1 MTGAQPMIKRPKI
14 EFPCAY
20 PIKVLGNKCEDFWN
34 HVILVMERHAHGF
47 DYQSVTSRDSRK
59 GNYQA
64 LTLTITA
71 TGEDQLKAIFADLKT
86 SALVK
91 LVL

>member
-1 MTGAQPMIKRPKI
+1 MTGAEPTIEPPKI

-20 PIKVLGNKCEDFWN
+20 PIKVLGNKCDDFWD
-34 HVILVMERHAHGF
+34 HVMLIMERHAHGF
-47 DYQSVTSRDSRK
+47 DYRSVTSRDSK
-59 GNYQA
+59 NGNYQA
-64 LTLTITA
+64 LTVTITA